1 MITSASAAGV
11 SASLSEDPSD
21 PSLLVQFDLAD
32 ELDGVAS
39 SLGWKILQL
48 DSCGWPAGQY
58 VVLAI
63 RKALDQSHIVV
74 EAYEI
79 LGSGLQPALI
89 VRMEGKKD
97 PKYVAVTDG
106 YLLIKD
112 KRMRRKGIGTA
123 CFNEVI
129 SWALTHYA
137 NERLKPIQ
145 VFEHHAA
152 EFSPEAR
159 HRWYRQF
166 GFAFT
171 YDNGRSH
178 PKAQG
183 VSTNEYVREL
193 NLRKTKVT
201 QLPLLQFLSECES
214 AMKYAQRDR
223 DEAEDYV
230 ARHRFKVR
238 LLTYANVALIV
249 ALAVSLTFLHLK
261 I

>member
-1 MITSASAAGV
+1 MITSTSAAGV
-11 SASLSEDPSD
+11 SASLAEDPSD
-21 PSLLVQFDLAD
+21 PSLLVQFDLSD

-39 SLGWKILQL
+39 SLGWKILEL
-48 DSCGWPAGQY
+48 DSRGRPDGQY

-79 LGSGLQPALI
+79 FDSGLQPALI
-89 VRMEGKKD
+89 ARMEGKKD
-97 PKYVAVTDG
+97 AKYVAVTDG

-129 SWALTHYA
+129 SWALTHHE
-137 NERLKPIQ
+137 NERLKPIK

-166 GFAFT
+166 GFFFA
-171 YDNGRSH
+171 YEDGRSH

-193 NLRKTKVT
+193 NLRKTKVR

-214 AMKYAQRDR
+214 AVKCAQRDR

-230 ARHRFKVR
+230 ARHRSKVR
-238 LLTYANVALIV
+238 LLTYGNVALIV
-249 ALAVSLTFLHLK
+249 ALAVCLTLLHL
-261 I
+261 